1 MAKTPKIKRQWVKEE
16 KRIVSLLYRKG
27 LLKDFKIT
35 HFYWAEYN
43 WFRSRKYKSKTNS
56 YDGKRYRYPIYL
68 PEVHYCTTDYWG
80 ESDEHSIVSTILDHL
95 YWDHIDDED
104 WDPTS
109 GEFPKSTFKCGMS
122 RRQLIKYLEKLPTKV
137 SDRKIDKLIRK
148 QNREEY

>member
-35 HFYWAEYN
+35 DFYWAEYH
-43 WFRSRKYKSKTNS
+43 WFRSRKYKSKTIS
-56 YDGKRYRYPIYL
+56 YDGKRYSYPIYL

-80 ESDEHSIVSTILDHL
+80 ESDEHSIIGTILDHL
-95 YWDHIDDED
+95 HWGNIDDEN

-109 GEFPKSTFKCGMS
+109 GEYPKSTFNWSMS
-122 RRQLIKYLEKLPTKV
+122 RRQFIKYLEKLPTKV